1 MWVVF
6 LQRALPLDRWS
17 VRCPRHA
24 TEMSTR
30 QLDVHL
36 ELGETS
42 LCLCPYSVSLPQRS
56 QKGVTNRISAWK
68 QRDGDLNLLWAR
80 YFILL
85 KSLFWIP
92 KSSHQ
97 TGTQYTLASFSS
109 FFLSTTPH
117 PPTPPVTIHVWG
129 LPGSDG
135 LPNKAGVLSLNR
147 ESFTTY
153 WKLLWNLQTFS
164 LEPRTGEDPS
174 LRYLHAS
181 WV

>member
-1 MWVVF
+1 MSI
-6 LQRALPLDRWS
+6 WS
-17 VRCPRHA
+17 LERHPCVRVPILLA
-24 TEMSTR
+24 
-30 QLDVHL
+30 
-36 ELGETS
+36 S
-42 LCLCPYSVSLPQRS
+42 LKGARKVSQTRS
-56 QKGVTNRISAWK
+56 QPGS
-68 QRDGDLNLLWAR
+68 RDGDLNLLWAR

-85 KSLFWIP
+85 KSLFWIS
-92 KSSHQ
+92 KSSRQ

-117 PPTPPVTIHVWG
+117 PPTPPVTIQVWG

-135 LPNKAGVLSLNR
+135 LPNKARVLSLNR